1 MISVEHYFAPGRVN
15 LIGEHIDYNG
25 GVVLPAA
32 LSLGICAGVRLRS
45 DGVVRVRSD
54 NEAGCVEVDLAKPV
68 VYDARHGWANY
79 PKGVVA
85 YLQKDGFILSGC
97 DIVYRGDLPVGA
109 GLSSSA
115 AIEVLTAYLFLYPKM
130 ADGIDRAYLARLC
143 QRVENEYIGV
153 GCGIMDQFAVANGR
167 ANHAILLDCES
178 LQHEYV
184 PVSLGNYS
192 LVIINTGKKRALGES
207 RYNERRAECQE
218 ALKII
223 QRHRDVPNL
232 CQATLEDANRWI
244 DDPILLK
251 RARHVISEHLRTIE
265 ASRQLAAG
273 NLGEFGRLLT
283 ASHKSLKEDYE
294 VSGFELDTVVA
305 LALASNSCLG
315 ARMTGA
321 GFGGCAI
328 ALVSK
333 DDRERFQNFVG
344 STYTKRT
351 GLRPEFY
358 VTEIGDGVRRIPSR
372 AFS

>member
-1 MISVEHYFAPGRVN
+1 M
-15 LIGEHIDYNG
+15 
-25 GVVLPAA
+25 
-32 LSLGICAGVRLRS
+32 
-45 DGVVRVRSD
+45 
-54 NEAGCVEVDLAKPV
+54 
-68 VYDARHGWANY
+68 
-79 PKGVVA
+79 
-85 YLQKDGFILSGC
+85 
-97 DIVYRGDLPVGA
+97 
-109 GLSSSA
+109 
-115 AIEVLTAYLFLYPKM
+115 
-130 ADGIDRAYLARLC
+130 
-143 QRVENEYIGV
+143 
-153 GCGIMDQFAVANGR
+153 
-167 ANHAILLDCES
+167 
-178 LQHEYV
+178 
-184 PVSLGNYS
+184 
-192 LVIINTGKKRALGES
+192 KRAG
-207 RYNERRAECQE
+207 
-218 ALKII
+218 
-223 QRHRDVPNL
+223 
-232 CQATLEDANRWI
+232 
-244 DDPILLK
+244 
-251 RARHVISEHLRTIE
+251 HVISEHLRTIE